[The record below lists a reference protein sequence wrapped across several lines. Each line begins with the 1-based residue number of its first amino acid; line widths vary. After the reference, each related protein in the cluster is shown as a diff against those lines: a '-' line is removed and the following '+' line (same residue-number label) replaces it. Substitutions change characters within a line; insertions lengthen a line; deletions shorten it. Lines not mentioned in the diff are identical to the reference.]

1 MQLAAFCAF
10 ASVFLLV
17 LGPRLGARAPVSAL
31 ARALGQVPLR
41 QVAPLTLRGLIRLV
55 RERVGKLLPG
65 YELEDLRDRLR
76 WAGRPWGLDAED
88 FLAVKVISGAAL
100 GVLLP
105 LILRPGALWGLLLAA
120 AGAMGGYALP
130 DFWLRG
136 KAQARQAVL
145 RGQVPGFAELLAV
158 ACDAGLDL
166 LGAVEAVSS
175 RYRGLLGDE
184 FARTRAEIMA
194 GRPREEAYQDL
205 AERNGCDELTLLV
218 NAVSQAERYGTP
230 VAEALKAQSRS
241 LRDLARSRLQE
252 RAQALTV
259 KIIFPVIVFVF
270 LPLVVIIL
278 GPLLVNMMILFRQ

>member
-1 MQLAAFCAF
+1 MRLAAFCAF
-10 ASVFLLV
+10 ASAFLLV
-17 LGPRLGARAPVSAL
+17 LGPRLSARAPVSAL

-55 RERVGKLLPG
+55 RGRVGKLLPG

-88 FLAVKVISGAAL
+88 FLAVKVISGAVL

-105 LILRPGALWGLLLAA
+105 LFLRPGALWGLLLAA

-136 KAQARQAVL
+136 RVRARQEAL

-158 ACDAGLDL
+158 ACDAGMDL

-175 RYRGLLGDE
+175 RYRGLLGEE

-194 GRPREEAYQDL
+194 GRPREEAYRDL

-230 VAEALKAQSRS
+230 VAQVLRAQAGS
-241 LRDLARSRLQE
+241 LRDLARGRLQE
-252 RAQALTV
+252 RAQALSV
-259 KIIFPVIVFVF
+259 KIILPVVAFVF
-270 LPLVVIIL
+270 LPLMVIVL
-278 GPLLVNMMILFRQ
+278 SPLLLNVMVLFGQ